1 MKRIAQI
8 SFGFSGRF
16 APGFLPAF
24 HAGPCSTGSYDECPI
39 IILRWP
45 EWPPGEQIWWGFWP
59 LTDDPLTAAFGPL
72 VPLAAFRF
80 RFRHTSRQASTRSQA
95 APNDKSGF
103 RSELLNLV
111 DVRVH
116 FAQRFH
122 LR

>member
-1 MKRIAQI
+1 LDFELVHLQPSAEL
-8 SFGFSGRF
+8 SGNN
-16 APGFLPAF
+16 
-24 HAGPCSTGSYDECPI
+24 
-39 IILRWP
+39 
-45 EWPPGEQIWWGFWP
+45 WP

-103 RSELLNLV
+103 WSELLNLV